1 MEGGDHAR
9 ALPAAQPIAEQAQPM
24 AQPRRTAGLIA
35 GLAAA
40 LCSCALCS
48 CALVRGAYAAVV
60 GAREEVVRVSV
71 SEEVAAHEVVDG
83 QADRVVPRR
92 AHRAVQHLAGVGVG
106 VGAGLG

>member
-9 ALPAAQPIAEQAQPM
+9 ALSAAQPIAEQAQPM
-24 AQPRRTAGLIA
+24 AQPWRTAGLIA

-40 LCSCALCS
+40 LCSCAHLRS
-48 CALVRGAYAAVV
+48 AYAAIVA
-60 GAREEVVRVSV
+60 AREEV
-71 SEEVAAHEVVDG
+71 AADEVVDG

-106 VGAGLG
+106 VGVGLG

>member
-9 ALPAAQPIAEQAQPM
+9 ALPAAQPIAEQAQPL
-24 AQPRRTAGLIA
+24 AQPRRTAGVIA

-40 LCSCALCS
+40 LCSCAL
-48 CALVRGAYAAVV
+48 VRSAHAAVV
-60 GAREEVVRVSV
+60 GAREEVARVRVR
-71 SEEVAAHEVVDG
+71 EEVAAHEVVDG

-106 VGAGLG
+106 FG